1 VVAFA
6 GDSVVTLR
14 FCLGASFALVVGCNA
29 LLDNE
34 EGTLIDSTGGRT
46 PARGGASSGGGGGL
60 AGALASEGGT
70 ESTNEGGTSN
80 GPPATGG
87 ETEQSPQ
94 AGTAGSDP
102 TTGGT
107 SNPDPGESGGAGG
120 ASEGSGGSAGSAG
133 EAEAGASGC
142 VSNECTPMT
151 VEMVEVSCGPCGL
164 GHQLA
169 PRACRSDCTWS
180 EPAAATGA
188 CDTSGIACDPS
199 AAPAMRT
206 APCANG
212 GWRNQKQ
219 SCTSDCKLGEWTDT
233 EACQS
238 PPNPCTGCACVSYC
252 DHPERHVTTCLW
264 VACSQSEAW
273 AECEA
278 DIAAISCTR
287 RPPVELIDWRPI

>member
-1 VVAFA
+1 
-6 GDSVVTLR
+6 VVTLR

-29 LLDNE
+29 LLDNQ
-34 EGTLIDSTGGRT
+34 EGTLIDGTGGKT
-46 PARGGASSGGGGGL
+46 PARGGAGSGGGSDV
-60 AGALASEGGT
+60 AGAPASEGGT
-70 ESTNEGGTSN
+70 ESANEGGTSN
-80 GPPATGG
+80 GSPATGG
-87 ETEQSPQ
+87 DTEQSPQ
-94 AGTAGSDP
+94 AGATGSDP

-142 VSNECTPMT
+142 ISNECTPMT

-264 VACSQSEAW
+264 IACSESEAR
-273 AECEA
+273 AECEE
-278 DIAAISCTR
+278 DIAATSCTR

>member
-1 VVAFA
+1 M
-6 GDSVVTLR
+6 VTLR
-14 FCLGASFALVVGCNA
+14 FCLGASLALVVGCNA
-29 LLDNE
+29 LLDNQ

-46 PARGGASSGGGGGL
+46 SAGGGAGSGGASEL
-60 AGALASEGGT
+60 AGAPASEGGT
-70 ESTNEGGTSN
+70 ESANEGGTSN
-80 GPPATGG
+80 GSPATGG
-87 ETEQSPQ
+87 DSEQSPQ
-94 AGTAGSDP
+94 AGATGSEP
-102 TTGGT
+102 TTCGT

-142 VSNECTPMT
+142 ISNECTPMT

-273 AECEA
+273 AECEE